1 MPSRCSFDDSVS
13 NIDVQANS
21 VENDDINSTENDDI
35 NSTENATPDDVINVL
50 DQSSIKL
57 TVTDISNNTAK
68 IYPQCL

>member
-21 VENDDINSTENDDI
+21 VENDDI